1 MLRKSLIIS
10 LVLLSVVSL
19 SAQNLDR
26 VRQHIQTLSSLEYH
40 GRGYTFGGSD
50 KAAKYIADEFK
61 SLGVKPF
68 GKSYYQNFSYDVNT
82 FPAKM
87 KVSIDGKEM
96 QPGTDFVV
104 GQMMPTTKA
113 SYELFLPDSLLLN
126 DTVAFLARYFAED
139 WSKKMLVIDYAQTA
153 NKEIK
158 MFYIKVLYGNT
169 RFGGI
174 MELIP
179 EELVMSVGRV
189 QQNYPVIK
197 LKRESFDRSSKMV
210 TIDITAKLKKNFA
223 AKNVFGYVEG
233 KNPNKYFVFC
243 GHYDHL
249 GTLGK
254 DAYFPGAQDNA
265 SGTAMVLDLAAYYAK
280 HQPQYTMVFMLF
292 FGEEAG
298 LLGSSYYVEHPLFP
312 LNQIVMGVNLDMVGT
327 GDEGITGVNF
337 EEEDY
342 ADVWKLFSSI
352 NGENNYFD
360 PIKQRKAAANSDH
373 YSFNRK
379 DVKFI
384 FIYTMGPGTYYHN
397 VKDKYETLSFTGYG
411 SLFGLL
417 TKFVERYE

>member
-10 LVLLSVVSL
+10 FVLLSVVSL

-26 VRQHIQTLSSLEYH
+26 VRQHIQTLSSLEFH

-87 KVSIDGKEM
+87 CVSIDGKEM

-126 DTVAFLARYFAED
+126 DTIAFMSRYFAED
-139 WSKKMLVIDYAQTA
+139 WSKKMLVIDYAQTE

-179 EELVMSVGRV
+179 EELVMSVGKI
-189 QQNYPVIK
+189 QQDYPVIK
-197 LKRESFDRSSKMV
+197 LKREAFDRSAKML
-210 TIDITAKLKKNFA
+210 TIDISAKLKKNFA
-223 AKNVFGYVEG
+223 AKNVIGYVEG
-233 KNPNKYFVFC
+233 KNSDKYFVFC

-265 SGTAMVLDLAAYYAK
+265 SGTAMVLDLAAYYTK
-280 HQPQYTMVFMLF
+280 HQPEYTVVFMLF

-298 LLGSSYYVEHPLFP
+298 LLGSTYYVDHPLFP

-327 GDEGITGVNF
+327 GDEGITGVNW

-342 ADVWKLFSSI
+342 VDVWKLFSSI
-352 NGENNYFD
+352 NEENKYFD

>member
-26 VRQHIQTLSSLEYH
+26 VRQHIQTLSSPEFH

-126 DTVAFLARYFAED
+126 DTIAFMARYFAED
-139 WSKKMLVIDYAQTA
+139 WSKKMLVIDYAQTE

-179 EELVMSVGRV
+179 EELVMSVGKV
-189 QQNYPVIK
+189 QQDYPVIK
-197 LKRESFDRSSKMV
+197 LKRESFDRSAKMV
-210 TIDITAKLKKNFA
+210 SIDITAKLKKNFA
-223 AKNVFGYVEG
+223 AKNVNCYVEG
-233 KNPNKYFVFC
+233 KNPDKYFVFC

-280 HQPQYTMVFMLF
+280 HQPKYT
-292 FGEEAG
+292 
-298 LLGSSYYVEHPLFP
+298 
-312 LNQIVMGVNLDMVGT
+312 
-327 GDEGITGVNF
+327 
-337 EEEDY
+337 
-342 ADVWKLFSSI
+342 
-352 NGENNYFD
+352 
-360 PIKQRKAAANSDH
+360 
-373 YSFNRK
+373 
-379 DVKFI
+379 
-384 FIYTMGPGTYYHN
+384 
-397 VKDKYETLSFTGYG
+397 
-411 SLFGLL
+411 
-417 TKFVERYE
+417 